1 MDFNMDSEQL
11 REELE
16 RRAEELS
23 QDAEMEFLLFFA
35 LSHRDEWND
44 DDFKQQLRALW
55 TALCLH
61 FGVEVDTMIYD
72 NLLARVKNTGIAP
85 EDGSGIC
92 FASDF
97 ENFMAEFMC

>member
-11 REELE
+11 REEME

-44 DDFKQQLRALW
+44 EDFKQQLRALW

-61 FGVEVDTMIYD
+61 FGVEADTSIYD
-72 NLLARVKNTGIAP
+72 ELMRRVEQTGIAA
-85 EDGSGIC
+85 EDGSGAFMPSI
-92 FASDF
+92 F
-97 ENFMAEFMC
+97 EDFMAEYLV